1 MIQHILKLVLICMVI
16 SCSPTKNKNITITC
30 KTDRVGDVILIK
42 IDPLNNQID
51 TTSIK
56 KGSFKFSKNINEEE
70 LFRLKFFDG
79 TSFDI
84 LTYPGENINIKYKKN
99 DLSITGS
106 EGSSKLME
114 LDSKLNDLIIIRDS
128 LAQELQKLSQD
139 TQYEKLMLQNRLLF
153 IGKLEEHKLFI
164 KKFIDTNINSKICLI
179 ALYQT
184 YGQSAPVLNI
194 DEDIMYYEKVLDGLK
209 ENFPT
214 SNHITLLS
222 DQIHKAKPLSIG
234 AMAPTFTL
242 PNEQGDSIKL
252 SEFIGKIVLL
262 DFWASWCRPCRI
274 ENPKLVSL
282 HDKYSTKGFEIIS
295 ISLDGTSRQKNPKKD
310 WIEAIQKDKLDWVH
324 LSELNGW
331 QTFVRELYNF
341 NSIPYTVLIDED
353 GRIIGKNLKE
363 DLESSIK
370 KALNDE

>member
-1 MIQHILKLVLICMVI
+1 
-16 SCSPTKNKNITITC
+16 
-30 KTDRVGDVILIK
+30 
-42 IDPLNNQID
+42 
-51 TTSIK
+51 
-56 KGSFKFSKNINEEE
+56 
-70 LFRLKFFDG
+70 
-79 TSFDI
+79 
-84 LTYPGENINIKYKKN
+84 
-99 DLSITGS
+99 
-106 EGSSKLME
+106 
-114 LDSKLNDLIIIRDS
+114 
-128 LAQELQKLSQD
+128 
-139 TQYEKLMLQNRLLF
+139 
-153 IGKLEEHKLFI
+153 
-164 KKFIDTNINSKICLI
+164 
-179 ALYQT
+179 
-184 YGQSAPVLNI
+184 
-194 DEDIMYYEKVLDGLK
+194 
-209 ENFPT
+209 
-214 SNHITLLS
+214 
-222 DQIHKAKPLSIG
+222 
-234 AMAPTFTL
+234 MAPTFTL
-242 PNEQGDSIKL
+242 PNEHGDSIKL